1 MEVEYEIPQNGSHEL
16 DMERTI
22 QELKKRKKELE
33 EAINQLRQSSS
44 QNLVPDSQLSAQDT
58 LSILT
63 KAHQDAAEAEP
74 FLPSPVSVLPSLLAI
89 RRAQRTT
96 AESTEYANAQETLRE
111 EVERQIEAERL
122 ELRDHQTLK
131 TALENRI
138 QALRKGLENKREKTQ
153 EEKAKERIA
162 ELKEEKKRW
171 DSQTAGLLKELEW
184 FIEEHLGPMLA
195 AEELGGPV
203 VGQLTEIDPDDLG
216 VGFSAHGKLK
226 KAKDK
231 PDNDKHQRRIDD
243 IWGPRDQEGQPA
255 NKRKRE
261 RDETTAAVEEMR
273 ELIEQLM
280 NKLVESGGDNS
291 AVYVRIP
298 RESATARFLVRSKVA
313 TFHPKDAQML
323 RLIDFGREL
332 DD

>member
-22 QELKKRKKELE
+22 QELNKRKRELE
-33 EAINQLRQSSS
+33 QAIHQLRQSSS
-44 QNLVPDSQLSAQDT
+44 QNRVPDSELSAQDT
-58 LSILT
+58 LAIIT

-89 RRAQRTT
+89 RRAQRTI
-96 AESTEYANAQETLRE
+96 AESIEHANTQDKLRE
-111 EVERQIEAERL
+111 QVNRQIEDERL
-122 ELRDHQTLK
+122 ELRDHQTLQ
-131 TALENRI
+131 TALVNRI
-138 QALRKGLENKREKTQ
+138 NALRKGLESKQEKTQ
-153 EEKAKERIA
+153 EEKARERIA
-162 ELKEEKKRW
+162 ELKEEKKHW

-184 FIEEHLGPMLA
+184 FIGEHLGPMLA

-203 VGQLTEIDPDDLG
+203 VGQLTEIDADDLG
-216 VGFSAHGKLK
+216 AGFSTHGKLRK
-226 KAKDK
+226 SKDK
-231 PDNDKHQRRIDD
+231 PDTDKRQRRIDD
-243 IWGPRDQEGQPA
+243 IWGPQDQEGQPA

-261 RDETTAAVEEMR
+261 RDETAAAVEEMR

-280 NKLVESGGDNS
+280 NELVESGGDNS
-291 AVYVRIP
+291 AAYVRIP
-298 RESATARFLVRSKVA
+298 RESAAARFLVRSKVA